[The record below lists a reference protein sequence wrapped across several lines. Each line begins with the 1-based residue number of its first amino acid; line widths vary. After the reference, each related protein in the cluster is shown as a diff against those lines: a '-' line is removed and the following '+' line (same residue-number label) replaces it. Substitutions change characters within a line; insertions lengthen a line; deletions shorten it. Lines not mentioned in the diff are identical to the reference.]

1 MAAGLQGQTMRAS
14 DCPTV
19 DTPEVLLAA
28 LEQANEAV
36 VIIDSDLHVSHFNAA
51 AESIWG
57 VARGDVLG
65 LDAACLGLIDF
76 RPNSEI
82 TIPHTD
88 GSRLRAAVSTSRVE
102 IGGRSNYMVFVRDI
116 TTEVERRERI
126 ALLNLVAD
134 KTTRAVVVT
143 DRNLRVVYTNAA
155 FSGMF
160 GYSAEE
166 AQGQPTN
173 ELVAGRLTDRRTLL
187 PLRRRVCDGRGDGA
201 EVLAY
206 DKNGDEIWISATV
219 KAFRN
224 DRGRIK
230 YIFALLSDI
239 SENKQLRSLQQLI
252 MGALADELPLTEIA
266 DQLCRRV
273 EAIAPD
279 VVASV
284 LHVDS
289 DGLVHPL
296 GGPSLPD
303 DYSRALEGI
312 AIGPDVGSCGSAA
325 YYGKPVLAEDLDTD
339 PRWQPYKTRP
349 LEVGL
354 KACWSTPI
362 KATDGRVIGTFA
374 FYFREPRA
382 PSRWHQRIVEACVHL
397 GALAIERKEA
407 RAQIARLAY
416 HDMLTGLPNRAQ
428 LRELINQAIADC
440 PAEKQLALIF
450 LDLDHFKDVNDT
462 LGHSAG
468 DALLIEFTKR
478 LRGRIQPSDLL
489 GRLSGDEFVIALPNC
504 DPARASLV
512 ASNITEAL
520 TSPLWIDNRQ
530 VPISASMGISI
541 YPDNATD
548 IDTLMQQADAAMY
561 KAKQAGRSTHRFFSA
576 DMNRLAEQRL
586 VFSAALRQAI
596 ASDRLKL
603 VYQPQTRTVD
613 GALYGVEA
621 LARWNDPDLGNVP
634 PSKFIPLAE
643 EVGLIEQIGLWSIR
657 EACRQMA
664 AWRHAGLDIPCVAVN
679 LSPLNFQNA
688 KLAAVVAETIAA
700 NGLPPQTLMLEITEG
715 VLVNERSAAIE
726 TMNAI
731 RKLGVGLSLDDF
743 GTGYSSLSRLAHL
756 PIRELKIDR
765 SFMRDIERDASA
777 LAIATAVVRVGQ
789 SLKMAVVA
797 EGVETEGQRQLLA
810 GLGCD
815 VMQGFLC
822 APAMVPETF
831 ERWLLDYVAGQARV
845 MRQAVEDARSQPTP
859 SLLIASTGVRR
870 AVSGFRRVGKGAL
883 AP

>member
-1 MAAGLQGQTMRAS
+1 MDSGY
-14 DCPTV
+14 PTI
-19 DTPEVLLAA
+19 DTSEFLLAA
-28 LEQANEAV
+28 LEQASEAV
-36 VIIDSDLHVSHFNAA
+36 VIVDAGRQIGHFNAA

-57 VARGDVLG
+57 VSRHDVLG
-65 LDAACLGLIDF
+65 LDASCLGLADL
-76 RPNSEI
+76 RPSSEI
-82 TIPHTD
+82 TIRRAD
-88 GSRLRAAVSTSRVE
+88 GSRLRASVSASRVE
-102 IGGRSNYMVFVRDI
+102 IGGRSSYMVFVRDI
-116 TTEVERRERI
+116 TAEVERRERI

-160 GYSAEE
+160 GYSAAE
-166 AQGQPTN
+166 AQGRPANQ
-173 ELVAGRLTDRRTLL
+173 LLAGRLTDRATLAR
-187 PLRRRVCDGRGDGA
+187 LRRRICNGGGDED

-206 DKNGDEIWISATV
+206 DKAGDEIWVSATV

-230 YIFALLSDI
+230 YVFALLTDI

-252 MGALADELPLTEIA
+252 MSALADELPITEIA

-289 DGLVHPL
+289 DGGLHPL

-303 DYSRALEGI
+303 DYSRALDGV

-325 YYGKPVLAEDLDTD
+325 YYGKPALAEDLDTD

-362 KATDGRVIGTFA
+362 KAKDGRVIGTFA
-374 FYFREPRA
+374 FYFRECRA

-407 RAQIARLAY
+407 RTQIARLAY
-416 HDMLTGLPNRAQ
+416 NDMLTGLPNRAQ
-428 LRELINQAIADC
+428 LRQLVNRAFDDG
-440 PAEKQLALIF
+440 KGRQLALIF

-468 DALLIEFTKR
+468 DALLVEFANR
-478 LRGRIQPSDLL
+478 LRARIQPTDLL
-489 GRLSGDEFVIALPNC
+489 GRLSGDEFVIVLPNC

-512 ASNITEAL
+512 ASQITEAL
-520 TSPLWIDNRQ
+520 GSPLWIDNRQ

-586 VFSAALRQAI
+586 IFSAALRQAI
-596 ASDRLKL
+596 ANDRLKL
-603 VYQPQTRTVD
+603 VYQPQTRTID
-613 GALYGVEA
+613 GTLYGVEA
-621 LARWNDPDLGNVP
+621 LARWHDPELGEVP

-643 EVGLIEQIGLWSIR
+643 EVGLIEQIGLWSVR

-664 AWRHAGLDIPCVAVN
+664 AWRRAGLDVPCVAVN

-688 KLAAVVAETIAA
+688 KLAAVVAETIKA
-700 NGLPPQTLMLEITEG
+700 NGLPPEALMLEITEG
-715 VLVNERSAAIE
+715 VLANERSAAIE

-765 SFMRDIERDASA
+765 SFMRNIERNASA

-797 EGVETEGQRQLLA
+797 EGVETEGQRRLLA

-815 VMQGFLC
+815 VVQGYLC
-822 APAMVPETF
+822 APAMSPEKF
-831 ERWLLDYVAGQARV
+831 ERWLIDHVAEQARMMLRTIEV
-845 MRQAVEDARSQPTP
+845 ARAQPTP
-859 SLLIASTGVRR
+859 ALLIASTG
-870 AVSGFRRVGKGAL
+870 G
-883 AP
+883 

>member
-1 MAAGLQGQTMRAS
+1 MMAAGSQGQTMRAS
-14 DCPTV
+14 DRPTV
-19 DTPEVLLAA
+19 DTTEFLLAA
-28 LEQANEAV
+28 LEQASEAV
-36 VIIDSDLHVSHFNAA
+36 VIIDGDMRVSHFNAA

-57 VARGDVLG
+57 VPRMEILGCDARGLG
-65 LDAACLGLIDF
+65 FNDLQNGADY
-76 RPNSEI
+76 EI
-82 TIPHTD
+82 TIRRND
-88 GSRLRAAVSTSRVE
+88 GSRIRAQLSVSRVE
-102 IGGRSNYMVFVRDI
+102 IGGRANYMVFARD
-116 TTEVERRERI
+116 TTAEVERRERI

-134 KTTRAVVVT
+134 KTNRAVVVT
-143 DRNLRVVYTNAA
+143 DRKLQVIYTNAA

-160 GYSAEE
+160 GYSPEE
-166 AQGQPTN
+166 AQGRQAGQ
-173 ELVAGRLTDRRTLL
+173 LLAGRFTDRKTL
-187 PLRRRVCDGRGDGA
+187 PKLRRRIYDDTGA
-201 EVLAY
+201 EEEILVY
-206 DKNGDEIWISATV
+206 DKNGDEIWVSAMV
-219 KAFRN
+219 KPFRN
-224 DRGRIK
+224 ARGRVK
-230 YIFALLSDI
+230 YIFALLTDI
-239 SENKQLRSLQQLI
+239 TETKQLRSLQQLI
-252 MGALADELPLTEIA
+252 MGALADELPITEIA

-273 EAIAPD
+273 EIIAPD

-325 YYGKPVLAEDLDTD
+325 YFGKPVLAEDIDTD

-362 KATDGRVIGTFA
+362 KAKDGRVIGTFA
-374 FYFREPRA
+374 FYFRERRA
-382 PSRWHQRIVEACVHL
+382 PSRWHQRIVDACVHL

-428 LRELINQAIADC
+428 LRELINQAIDDC
-440 PAEKQLALIF
+440 APGKQLALVF

-478 LRGRIQPSDLL
+478 LRARIQTSDLL

-520 TSPLWIDNRQ
+520 ASPLWIDNRQ

-548 IDTLMQQADAAMY
+548 IDTLIQQADAAMY

-596 ASDRLKL
+596 ANDRLRL

-621 LARWNDPDLGNVP
+621 LSRWHDPDLGEVP

-664 AWRHAGLDIPCVAVN
+664 GWRQAGLDVPCVAVN

-688 KLAAVVAETIAA
+688 KLAAVVAETIAV
-700 NGLPPQTLMLEITEG
+700 NGLPPEALMLEITEG

-765 SFMRDIERDASA
+765 SFMRNIERDANA

-797 EGVETEGQRQLLA
+797 EGVETEGQRKLLA
-810 GLGCD
+810 DLGCD
-815 VMQGFLC
+815 VVQGYLC
-822 APAMVPETF
+822 APAMSPEAF
-831 ERWLLDYVAGQARV
+831 ERWLLDHVADQARM
-845 MRQAVEDARSQPTP
+845 MRRSVEEARSQPTP
-859 SLLIASTGVRR
+859 SLLIASTG
-870 AVSGFRRVGKGAL
+870 G
-883 AP
+883 

>member
-1 MAAGLQGQTMRAS
+1 MRAS
-14 DCPTV
+14 DCPDVET
-19 DTPEVLLAA
+19 TEFLLAA
-28 LEQANEAV
+28 LEQASEAV
-36 VIIDSDLHVSHFNAA
+36 VIVDSDLRISHFNTA

-57 VARGDVLG
+57 VRRAEVLG
-65 LDAACLGLIDF
+65 CDARCLGFNDL
-76 RPNSEI
+76 RNSTSAEF
-82 TIPHTD
+82 TIRRSD
-88 GSRLRAAVSTSRVE
+88 GSRIRAQLSVSRVE
-102 IGGRSNYMVFVRDI
+102 MDGGSNYMVFVRDI
-116 TTEVERRERI
+116 TAEVERRERI

-155 FSGMF
+155 FSGML
-160 GYSAEE
+160 GYTAAQAEGRQ
-166 AQGQPTN
+166 ANQ
-173 ELVAGRLTDRRTLL
+173 LLAGRFTDRRTLL
-187 PLRRRVCDGRGDGA
+187 RLRRRICDGCGDEE

-206 DKNGDEIWISATV
+206 DKNGNEIWVSAMV

-230 YIFALLSDI
+230 YVFALLSDI
-239 SENKQLRSLQQLI
+239 SESKQLRSLQQLI

-303 DYSRALEGI
+303 DYSRALEGV
-312 AIGPDVGSCGSAA
+312 AVGPDIGSCGSAA
-325 YYGKPVLAEDLDTD
+325 YYGKPVLASDIDND
-339 PRWQPYKTRP
+339 PRWQPFKAMP
-349 LEVGL
+349 LAAGL

-362 KATDGRVIGTFA
+362 KAKDGRVIGTFA
-374 FYFREPRA
+374 FYFRERRA
-382 PSRWHQRIVEACVHL
+382 PSRWHQRIVDACVHL

-428 LRELINQAIADC
+428 LRELINQAIDDC
-440 PAEKQLALIF
+440 APGKQLALVF

-468 DALLIEFTKR
+468 DALLIEFAKR
-478 LRGRIQPSDLL
+478 LRTRIQPSDLL
-489 GRLSGDEFVIALPNC
+489 GRLSGDEFVIVLPNC

-512 ASNITEAL
+512 ASHITETL

-548 IDTLMQQADAAMY
+548 IDTLIQQADAAMY

-576 DMNRLAEQRL
+576 DMNRLAEKRL
-586 VFSAALRQAI
+586 VLSAALRQAI
-596 ASDRLKL
+596 ANDKLRL

-621 LARWNDPDLGNVP
+621 LSRWHDPDLGEVP

-664 AWRHAGLDIPCVAVN
+664 AWRHAGLDVPCVAVN

-700 NGLPPQTLMLEITEG
+700 NGLPPETLMLEITEG

-765 SFMRDIERDASA
+765 SFMYNIERDASA
-777 LAIATAVVRVGQ
+777 LAIATAVVRIGQ

-797 EGVETEGQRQLLA
+797 EGVETEGQRRLLA
-810 GLGCD
+810 DLGCD
-815 VMQGFLC
+815 VMQGYLC
-822 APAMVPETF
+822 APAMSPEAF
-831 ERWLLDYVAGQARV
+831 ERWLLDHVAEQARV
-845 MRQAVEDARSQPTP
+845 MRRSVEEARSQPTP
-859 SLLIASTGVRR
+859 SLLIASTG
-870 AVSGFRRVGKGAL
+870 G
-883 AP
+883 

>member
-1 MAAGLQGQTMRAS
+1 MHAS
-14 DCPTV
+14 DYPTV
-19 DTPEVLLAA
+19 DTTEFLLAA
-28 LEQANEAV
+28 LEQASEAV
-36 VIIDSDLHVSHFNAA
+36 VIIDGDLHISHFNAA

-57 VARGDVLG
+57 VRRAEVLGCDARGLG
-65 LDAACLGLIDF
+65 FNDLQNGTD
-76 RPNSEI
+76 SEI
-82 TIPHTD
+82 TIRRND
-88 GSRLRAAVSTSRVE
+88 GSRIRAELSVSRVE
-102 IGGRSNYMVFVRDI
+102 TGGRANYMVFVRD
-116 TTEVERRERI
+116 TTAEVERRERI

-134 KTTRAVVVT
+134 KTNRAVVVT
-143 DRNLRVVYTNAA
+143 DRKLQVVYTNAA

-160 GYSAEE
+160 GYSPEE
-166 AQGQPTN
+166 AQGRQAN
-173 ELVAGRLTDRRTLL
+173 HLLAGRFTDRKTLAK
-187 PLRRRVCDGRGDGA
+187 LRRRIWDDSGA
-201 EVLAY
+201 EEEILAY
-206 DKNGDEIWISATV
+206 DKNGDEIWVSAMV
-219 KAFRN
+219 KPFHSA
-224 DRGRIK
+224 RGRVK
-230 YIFALLSDI
+230 YIFALLTDI

-325 YYGKPVLAEDLDTD
+325 YFGKPVLAEYLDTD

-362 KATDGRVIGTFA
+362 KAKDGRVIGTFA
-374 FYFREPRA
+374 FYFRECRA

-428 LRELINQAIADC
+428 LRELINQAIEDC
-440 PAEKQLALIF
+440 PAEKQLALVF

-468 DALLIEFTKR
+468 DALLVEFTKR
-478 LRGRIQPSDLL
+478 LRARIQPSDLL

-512 ASNITEAL
+512 ASHITEAL

-548 IDTLMQQADAAMY
+548 IDTLIRQADAAMY

-596 ASDRLKL
+596 ANDGLKL

-613 GALYGVEA
+613 GTLYGVEA
-621 LARWNDPDLGNVP
+621 LARWHDPELGDVP

-664 AWRHAGLDIPCVAVN
+664 AWRHAGLDVPCVAVN
-679 LSPLNFQNA
+679 LSPLNFQNT

-715 VLVNERSAAIE
+715 VLANERSAAIE

-765 SFMRDIERDASA
+765 SFMRNIERDASA

-797 EGVETEGQRQLLA
+797 EGVETEGQRKLLA

-815 VMQGFLC
+815 VVQGYLC
-822 APAMVPETF
+822 ASAMSPEAF
-831 ERWLLDYVAGQARV
+831 ERWLLDHVAEQARM
-845 MRQAVEDARSQPTP
+845 MRRSVEQARSQPTP
-859 SLLIASTGVRR
+859 SLLIASTG
-870 AVSGFRRVGKGAL
+870 G
-883 AP
+883 

>member
-1 MAAGLQGQTMRAS
+1 
-14 DCPTV
+14 
-19 DTPEVLLAA
+19 
-28 LEQANEAV
+28 
-36 VIIDSDLHVSHFNAA
+36 
-51 AESIWG
+51 
-57 VARGDVLG
+57 
-65 LDAACLGLIDF
+65 
-76 RPNSEI
+76 
-82 TIPHTD
+82 
-88 GSRLRAAVSTSRVE
+88 
-102 IGGRSNYMVFVRDI
+102 
-116 TTEVERRERI
+116 
-126 ALLNLVAD
+126 
-134 KTTRAVVVT
+134 
-143 DRNLRVVYTNAA
+143 
-155 FSGMF
+155 
-160 GYSAEE
+160 
-166 AQGQPTN
+166 
-173 ELVAGRLTDRRTLL
+173 
-187 PLRRRVCDGRGDGA
+187 
-201 EVLAY
+201 
-206 DKNGDEIWISATV
+206 
-219 KAFRN
+219 
-224 DRGRIK
+224 
-230 YIFALLSDI
+230 I

-296 GGPSLPD
+296 GGSSLPD
-303 DYSRALEGI
+303 DDSRALEGV
-312 AIGPDVGSCGSAA
+312 AIGPAVGSCGSAA
-325 YYGKPVLAEDLDTD
+325 YHGKPVLAEEIDTD

-362 KATDGRVIGTFA
+362 KAKDGRVIGTFA
-374 FYFREPRA
+374 FYFRESRS
-382 PSRWHQRIVEACVHL
+382 PSRWHQRIVDACVHL

-407 RAQIARLAY
+407 RTQIARLAY

-428 LRELINQAIADC
+428 LLELINQAIADC

-478 LRGRIQPSDLL
+478 LRARIQPSDLL
-489 GRLSGDEFVIALPNC
+489 GRLSGDEFVIVLPNC

-520 TSPLWIDNRQ
+520 ASPLWIDNRQ

-541 YPDNATD
+541 YPDNAAD
-548 IDTLMQQADAAMY
+548 NDTLMQQADAAMY
-561 KAKQAGRSTHRFFSA
+561 KAKQAGRATHRFFSA

-596 ASDRLKL
+596 ADDRLKL

-621 LARWNDPDLGNVP
+621 LARWHDPQLGEVP

-664 AWRHAGLDIPCVAVN
+664 AWRHAGLDVPCVAVN

-700 NGLPPQTLMLEITEG
+700 NGLPPETLMIEITEG

-765 SFMRDIERDASA
+765 SFMQDVESD
-777 LAIATAVVRVGQ
+777 ATARAIVTTVVRVGQ
-789 SLKMAVVA
+789 SLQLTVVA
-797 EGVETEGQRQLLA
+797 EGVETDGQLNLLTE
-810 GLGCD
+810 LGCD
-815 VMQGFLC
+815 VVQGYLYARALSPSAFG
-822 APAMVPETF
+822 
-831 ERWLLDYVAGQARV
+831 RWLLDHSAERASAMLRRIGHS
-845 MRQAVEDARSQPTP
+845 RSLPADET
-859 SLLIASTGVRR
+859 SRR
-870 AVSGFRRVGKGAL
+870 A
-883 AP
+883 

>member
-1 MAAGLQGQTMRAS
+1 MRAS
-14 DCPTV
+14 DCLTV
-19 DTPEVLLAA
+19 DTSEFLLAA
-28 LEQANEAV
+28 LEQASEAV
-36 VIIDSDLHVSHFNAA
+36 VIIGSDLHISHFNAA
-51 AESIWG
+51 AEAIWG
-57 VARGDVLG
+57 VAREDILG
-65 LDAACLGLIDF
+65 LEASCLGLTDL

-82 TIPHTD
+82 TIRRAD
-88 GSRLRAAVSTSRVE
+88 GSRLRASVSASRVE
-102 IGGRSNYMVFVRDI
+102 IGGRSSYMVFVRDI
-116 TTEVERRERI
+116 TAEVERRERI

-143 DRNLRVVYTNAA
+143 DRNLRVIYTNAA

-160 GYSAEE
+160 GYKAAET
-166 AQGQPTN
+166 QGRQADQ
-173 ELVAGRLTDRRTLL
+173 LLAGRLTDRKTLL
-187 PLRRRVCDGRGDGA
+187 RLRRRICAGCGDEE

-206 DKNGDEIWISATV
+206 DRNGDEIWVSATV

-224 DRGRIK
+224 GRGRIK
-230 YIFALLSDI
+230 YVFALLSDI

-252 MGALADELPLTEIA
+252 MGALADELPITEIA

-273 EAIAPD
+273 EVIAPD

-325 YYGKPVLAEDLDTD
+325 YYGRPVLAEDLDTD

-362 KATDGRVIGTFA
+362 KAKDSRVIGTFA

-382 PSRWHQRIVEACVHL
+382 PSRWHQRIVDACVHL

-428 LRELINQAIADC
+428 LRQLVNQAIDDC
-440 PAEKQLALIF
+440 RGKQLALLF

-468 DALLIEFTKR
+468 DALLVEFAKR
-478 LRGRIQPSDLL
+478 LRARIQPSDLL
-489 GRLSGDEFVIALPNC
+489 GRLSGDEFVIVLPNC

-520 TSPLWIDNRQ
+520 ASPLWIDNRQ

-596 ASDRLKL
+596 ANDRLKL

-621 LARWNDPDLGNVP
+621 LARWTDPELGEVP

-664 AWRHAGLDIPCVAVN
+664 AWRHAGLDVPCVAVN
-679 LSPLNFQNA
+679 LSPLNFQNV

-715 VLVNERSAAIE
+715 VLANERSAAIE

-765 SFMRDIERDASA
+765 SFMRNIERDASA

-797 EGVETEGQRQLLA
+797 EGVETEGQRKLLA

-815 VMQGFLC
+815 VVQGYLC
-822 APAMVPETF
+822 APAMSPEAF
-831 ERWLLDYVAGQARV
+831 ERWLLDHVAEQAQMMLRSV
-845 MRQAVEDARSQPTP
+845 DAARSQPTP
-859 SLLIASTGVRR
+859 SLLIASTG
-870 AVSGFRRVGKGAL
+870 G
-883 AP
+883 

>member
-1 MAAGLQGQTMRAS
+1 M
-14 DCPTV
+14 
-19 DTPEVLLAA
+19 
-28 LEQANEAV
+28 
-36 VIIDSDLHVSHFNAA
+36 
-51 AESIWG
+51 
-57 VARGDVLG
+57 
-65 LDAACLGLIDF
+65 
-76 RPNSEI
+76 
-82 TIPHTD
+82 
-88 GSRLRAAVSTSRVE
+88 
-102 IGGRSNYMVFVRDI
+102 
-116 TTEVERRERI
+116 
-126 ALLNLVAD
+126 
-134 KTTRAVVVT
+134 
-143 DRNLRVVYTNAA
+143 
-155 FSGMF
+155 
-160 GYSAEE
+160 
-166 AQGQPTN
+166 
-173 ELVAGRLTDRRTLL
+173 
-187 PLRRRVCDGRGDGA
+187 
-201 EVLAY
+201 
-206 DKNGDEIWISATV
+206 
-219 KAFRN
+219 
-224 DRGRIK
+224 
-230 YIFALLSDI
+230 
-239 SENKQLRSLQQLI
+239 
-252 MGALADELPLTEIA
+252 
-266 DQLCRRV
+266 
-273 EAIAPD
+273 
-279 VVASV
+279 

-362 KATDGRVIGTFA
+362 KAKDGRVIGTFA

-428 LRELINQAIADC
+428 LRQLVNQAIDDC
-440 PAEKQLALIF
+440 QGKQLALLF

-468 DALLIEFTKR
+468 DALLVEFAKR
-478 LRGRIQPSDLL
+478 LRARIQPSDLL
-489 GRLSGDEFVIALPNC
+489 GRLSGDEFVIVLPNC

-520 TSPLWIDNRQ
+520 ASPLWIDNRQ

-596 ASDRLKL
+596 ANDRLKL

-621 LARWNDPDLGNVP
+621 LARWNDPELGEVP

-664 AWRHAGLDIPCVAVN
+664 AWRHAGLDVPCVAVN

-715 VLVNERSAAIE
+715 VLANERSAAIE

-765 SFMRDIERDASA
+765 SFMRNIERDASA

-797 EGVETEGQRQLLA
+797 EGVETEGQRKLLA

-815 VMQGFLC
+815 VVQGYLC
-822 APAMVPETF
+822 APAMSPEAF
-831 ERWLLDYVAGQARV
+831 ERWLLDHVAEQAQMMLRSV
-845 MRQAVEDARSQPTP
+845 DAARSQPTP
-859 SLLIASTGVRR
+859 PLLIASTG
-870 AVSGFRRVGKGAL
+870 G
-883 AP
+883 

>member
-1 MAAGLQGQTMRAS
+1 MHAS

-19 DTPEVLLAA
+19 DTTEFLLAA
-28 LEQANEAV
+28 LEQASEAV
-36 VIIDSDLHVSHFNAA
+36 VIIDGDLHVSHFNAA
-51 AESIWG
+51 AESVWG
-57 VARGDVLG
+57 VAREDIHG
-65 LDAACLGLIDF
+65 LDASCLGLTDLA
-76 RPNSEI
+76 PHSEN
-82 TIPHTD
+82 TIRRAD
-88 GSRLRAAVSTSRVE
+88 GSRLRASVSASRVE
-102 IGGRSNYMVFVRDI
+102 IGGRSGYMVFVRDI
-116 TTEVERRERI
+116 TAEVERRERI

-155 FSGMF
+155 FSGML
-160 GYSAEE
+160 GYSATEV
-166 AQGQPTN
+166 QGRHANQL
-173 ELVAGRLTDRRTLL
+173 LVGPLTDRKTLL
-187 PLRRRVCDGRGDGA
+187 RLRRRICDGCGD
-201 EVLAY
+201 EEEILAY
-206 DKNGDEIWISATV
+206 DRNGDEIWVSATV

-230 YIFALLSDI
+230 YVFALLSDI

-252 MGALADELPLTEIA
+252 MGALADELPITEIA

-273 EAIAPD
+273 ETIAPD

-289 DGLVHPL
+289 DGLLHPL

-303 DYSRALEGI
+303 DYSRALDGV
-312 AIGPDVGSCGSAA
+312 AIGPGVGSCGSAA
-325 YYGKPVLAEDLDTD
+325 YYGTPALAEDLDTD
-339 PRWQPYKTRP
+339 PRWQPCKTRP

-362 KATDGRVIGTFA
+362 KAKDGRVIGTFA

-382 PSRWHQRIVEACVHL
+382 PSRWHQRIVDACVHL

-428 LRELINQAIADC
+428 LRQLVDQAIDDC
-440 PAEKQLALIF
+440 RGKQLALLF

-468 DALLIEFTKR
+468 DALLVEFAKR
-478 LRGRIQPSDLL
+478 LRARIQPSDLL
-489 GRLSGDEFVIALPNC
+489 GRLSGDEFVIVLPNC

-520 TSPLWIDNRQ
+520 ASPLWIDNRQ

-596 ASDRLKL
+596 ANDRLKL

-621 LARWNDPDLGNVP
+621 LARWNDPELGEVP

-700 NGLPPQTLMLEITEG
+700 NGLPPEALMLEITEN

-765 SFMRDIERDASA
+765 SFMRNIERDASA

-815 VMQGFLC
+815 VVQGYLC
-822 APAMVPETF
+822 APAMSPEAF
-831 ERWLLDYVAGQARV
+831 ERWLVDHVAEQARMMLRSV
-845 MRQAVEDARSQPTP
+845 DEARSQPTP
-859 SLLIASTGVRR
+859 SLLIASTG
-870 AVSGFRRVGKGAL
+870 G
-883 AP
+883 

>member
-1 MAAGLQGQTMRAS
+1 MRAS

-19 DTPEVLLAA
+19 DTSEFLLAA
-28 LEQANEAV
+28 LEQASEAV
-36 VIIDSDLHVSHFNAA
+36 VIIDSDLHVSHFNVA

-57 VARGDVLG
+57 VTREDILG
-65 LDAACLGLIDF
+65 LEASCLGLTDL

-82 TIPHTD
+82 TIRRAD
-88 GSRLRAAVSTSRVE
+88 GSRLRASVSASRVE
-102 IGGRSNYMVFVRDI
+102 IGGRSSYMVFVRDI
-116 TTEVERRERI
+116 TAEVERRERI

-143 DRNLRVVYTNAA
+143 DRSLRVVYTNAA
-155 FSGMF
+155 FSSMF
-160 GYSAEE
+160 GHSAEE
-166 AQGQPTN
+166 AQGRQADQ
-173 ELVAGRLTDRRTLL
+173 LLAGPLTDRNTLL
-187 PLRRRVCDGRGDGA
+187 RLRRRICDGRGDGE
-201 EVLAY
+201 EVLVH
-206 DKNGDEIWISATV
+206 DKNGDEIWVSATV

-224 DRGRIK
+224 NRGRIK
-230 YIFALLSDI
+230 YVFALLSDI

-252 MGALADELPLTEIA
+252 MGALADELPLPEIA

-325 YYGKPVLAEDLDTD
+325 YYGTPALAEDLDTD

-362 KATDGRVIGTFA
+362 KAKDGRVIGTFA

-382 PSRWHQRIVEACVHL
+382 PSRWHQRIVDACVHL

-428 LRELINQAIADC
+428 LRQLVNQAIDDC
-440 PAEKQLALIF
+440 QGKQLALLF

-468 DALLIEFTKR
+468 DALLVEFAKR
-478 LRGRIQPSDLL
+478 LRARIQPSDLL
-489 GRLSGDEFVIALPNC
+489 GRLSGDEFVIVLPNC
-504 DPARASLV
+504 DPARASRV

-561 KAKQAGRSTHRFFSA
+561 KAKQAGRATHRFFSA

-596 ASDRLKL
+596 ANDRLKL

-621 LARWNDPDLGNVP
+621 LARWNDPELGEVP

-664 AWRHAGLDIPCVAVN
+664 AWRHAGLDVPCVAVN

-688 KLAAVVAETIAA
+688 KLALMVAETIAA

-715 VLVNERSAAIE
+715 VLANERSAAIE

-765 SFMRDIERDASA
+765 SFMRNIECDASA
-777 LAIATAVVRVGQ
+777 LAVATAVVRVGQ

-797 EGVETEGQRQLLA
+797 EGVETEGQRKLLA

-815 VMQGFLC
+815 VVQGYLC
-822 APAMVPETF
+822 APAMSPEAF
-831 ERWLLDYVAGQARV
+831 ERWLLDHIAEQARMMLRSV
-845 MRQAVEDARSQPTP
+845 DAARSQPTP
-859 SLLIASTGVRR
+859 SLLIASTG
-870 AVSGFRRVGKGAL
+870 G
-883 AP
+883 

>member
-1 MAAGLQGQTMRAS
+1 MHAS
-14 DCPTV
+14 GRPTV
-19 DTPEVLLAA
+19 ETTAFLLAA
-28 LEQANEAV
+28 LEQASDAV
-36 VIIDSDLHVSHFNAA
+36 VIVNSDLRISHFNAA
-51 AESIWG
+51 AEVIWG
-57 VARGDVLG
+57 VARDDVLG
-65 LDAACLGLIDF
+65 LDASCLGLTDLGQ
-76 RPNSEI
+76 NSEI
-82 TIPHTD
+82 TIRRSN
-88 GSRLRAAVSTSRVE
+88 GSRLRAAVSISRVE
-102 IGGRSNYMVFVRDI
+102 IGGRSHYMAFVRDI
-116 TTEVERRERI
+116 TAEVERRERI
-126 ALLNLVAD
+126 ALLTLVAD
-134 KTTRAVVVT
+134 KTNRAVVLT
-143 DRNLRVVYTNAA
+143 DRKLKVVYTNAA
-155 FSGMF
+155 FSRMF
-160 GYSAEE
+160 GYSPEE
-166 AQGQPTN
+166 AQGRQAN
-173 ELVAGRLTDRRTLL
+173 QLLAGPFTDRKTLAR
-187 PLRRRVCDGRGDGA
+187 LRRRICDGSSDEE

-206 DKNGDEIWISATV
+206 DKIGDEIWVSATV
-219 KAFRN
+219 KPFRN
-224 DRGRIK
+224 ERGRIK
-230 YIFALLSDI
+230 YLFALLTDI
-239 SENKQLRSLQQLI
+239 TESKQLRSLQQLI
-252 MGALADELPLTEIA
+252 MGALADELPLTDIA

-273 EAIAPD
+273 EVLAPD
-279 VVASV
+279 VVSSV
-284 LHVDS
+284 LHIDS

-303 DYSRALEGI
+303 AYSRALDGV
-312 AIGPDVGSCGSAA
+312 AIGPDIGSCGSAA
-325 YYGKPVLAEDLDTD
+325 YYGKPVLASDIDND
-339 PRWQPYKTRP
+339 PRWQPFKAMP
-349 LEVGL
+349 LAAGL

-362 KATDGRVIGTFA
+362 KAKDGRVIGTFA
-374 FYFREPRA
+374 FYFRECRA
-382 PSRWHQRIVEACVHL
+382 PSRWHQRIVDACVHL

-428 LRELINQAIADC
+428 LRQLVNQAIDDC
-440 PAEKQLALIF
+440 RGKQLALIF

-468 DALLIEFTKR
+468 DALLVEFAKR
-478 LRGRIQPSDLL
+478 LRARIQPSDLL
-489 GRLSGDEFVIALPNC
+489 GRLSGDEFVIVLPNC

-512 ASNITEAL
+512 ASNITDAL
-520 TSPLWIDNRQ
+520 TSPLLLDNRQ
-530 VPISASMGISI
+530 IPISVSMGISI

-548 IDTLMQQADAAMY
+548 IDTLMQQADAAMSE
-561 KAKQAGRSTHRFFSA
+561 AKQAGRSTHRFFSA

-596 ASDRLKL
+596 ANDRLKL

-621 LARWNDPDLGNVP
+621 LARWNDPELGEVP

-664 AWRHAGLDIPCVAVN
+664 AWRRAGLDVPCVAVN

-700 NGLPPQTLMLEITEG
+700 NDLPPETLMLEITEG

-765 SFMRDIERDASA
+765 SFMRNIEHDTSA

-797 EGVETEGQRQLLA
+797 EGVETEGQRKLLA
-810 GLGCD
+810 ELGCD
-815 VMQGFLC
+815 VVQGHLF
-822 APAMVPETF
+822 ARAMSPEAF
-831 ERWLLDYVAGQARV
+831 ERWLVAHAAEQARV
-845 MRQAVEDARSQPTP
+845 MRRSVDEVRSQPAP
-859 SLLIASTGVRR
+859 SLLIASTG
-870 AVSGFRRVGKGAL
+870 G
-883 AP
+883 

>member
-1 MAAGLQGQTMRAS
+1 MRTS
-14 DCPTV
+14 DYPTV
-19 DTPEVLLAA
+19 DTSEFLLAA
-28 LEQANEAV
+28 LEQASEAV
-36 VIIDSDLHVSHFNAA
+36 VIVNADRQISHFNAA
-51 AESIWG
+51 AEAIWG
-57 VARGDVLG
+57 LSRKDILG
-65 LDAACLGLIDF
+65 LDTGCLGLTDL
-76 RPNSEI
+76 RPRSEI
-82 TIPHTD
+82 TIRRAD
-88 GSRLRAAVSTSRVE
+88 GTRLRAAVSASRVE
-102 IGGRSNYMVFVRDI
+102 IGGRSSYMIFVRDV
-116 TTEVERRERI
+116 TAEVERRERI

-134 KTTRAVVVT
+134 KTNRAVVVT
-143 DRNLRVVYTNAA
+143 DRKLRIVYTNAA
-155 FSGMF
+155 FSGVF
-160 GYSAEE
+160 GHSA
-166 AQGQPTN
+166 AQVEGRQVDR
-173 ELVAGRLTDRRTLL
+173 LLAGPMTDRKTMAR
-187 PLRRRVCDGRGDGA
+187 LRRRICDGRGEEE

-206 DKNGDEIWISATV
+206 DANGDEIWVSAIV

-230 YIFALLSDI
+230 YVFALLSDI
-239 SENKQLRSLQQLI
+239 SESKQLRSLQQLI

-273 EAIAPD
+273 ETIAPD

-289 DGLVHPL
+289 EGLLHPL
-296 GGPSLPD
+296 GGPSLPE
-303 DYSRALEGI
+303 DYSRALDGI
-312 AIGPDVGSCGSAA
+312 PIGPDVGSCGSAA
-325 YYGKPVLAEDLDTD
+325 YFGEPVLAENLDID
-339 PRWQPYKTRP
+339 PRWQPFKTRP
-349 LEVGL
+349 LELGL

-362 KATDGRVIGTFA
+362 KAKDGRVIGTFA
-374 FYFREPRA
+374 FYFRECRA
-382 PSRWHQRIVEACVHL
+382 PSRWHQRIVDACVHL

-428 LRELINQAIADC
+428 LLELVNQAIDEC
-440 PAEKQLALIF
+440 KDRQIALLF

-468 DALLIEFTKR
+468 DALLVEFAKR
-478 LRGRIQPSDLL
+478 LRSRIQPSDLL
-489 GRLSGDEFVIALPNC
+489 GRLSGDEFVIVLPNC

-512 ASNITEAL
+512 ASHITEAL
-520 TSPLWIDNRQ
+520 ASPLWIDNRQ
-530 VPISASMGISI
+530 VPISVSMGISI

-586 VFSAALRQAI
+586 VFSTALRQAI
-596 ASDRLKL
+596 ANDRLKL

-613 GALYGVEA
+613 GTLYGVEA
-621 LARWNDPDLGNVP
+621 LARWHDPVLGEVP
-634 PSKFIPLAE
+634 PAKFIPLAE

-664 AWRHAGLDIPCVAVN
+664 AWRRAGLDVPCVAVN
-679 LSPLNFQNA
+679 LSPLNFQNS

-700 NGLPPQTLMLEITEG
+700 NGLPPEALMLEITEG

-789 SLKMAVVA
+789 SLNMAVVA
-797 EGVETEGQRQLLA
+797 EGVETEGQRKLLA

-815 VMQGFLC
+815 VVQGHLY
-822 APAMVPETF
+822 AAAMSPEAF
-831 ERWLLDYVAGQARV
+831 ERWLLDHVVAQARI
-845 MRQAVEDARSQPTP
+845 MRRSVDEARSQPTP
-859 SLLIASTGVRR
+859 SLLIASTG
-870 AVSGFRRVGKGAL
+870 G
-883 AP
+883 

>member
-1 MAAGLQGQTMRAS
+1 MRAS

-19 DTPEVLLAA
+19 DTTEFLLAA
-28 LEQANEAV
+28 LDQASEAV
-36 VIIDSDLHVSHFNAA
+36 VIIDADLCVRHFNAV

-57 VARGDVLG
+57 IAREDTLG
-65 LDAACLGLIDF
+65 LDASCLGLTDLP
-76 RPNSEI
+76 RNSEI
-82 TIPHTD
+82 TIRHAD
-88 GSRLRAAVSTSRVE
+88 GSRLRAAVSASRVE

-116 TTEVERRERI
+116 TVEVERRERI

-143 DRNLRVVYTNAA
+143 DRNLRVVYANAA

-160 GYSAEE
+160 RYSAEE
-166 AQGQPTN
+166 AQGRQAN
-173 ELVAGRLTDRRTLL
+173 QLLAGRSTDRKTLL
-187 PLRRRVCDGRGDGA
+187 RLRRRICDGGGDGE

-206 DKNGDEIWISATV
+206 DRNGDEIWVSATV

-230 YIFALLSDI
+230 YVFALLSDI

-303 DYSRALEGI
+303 DYSRALEGVT
-312 AIGPDVGSCGSAA
+312 IGPDVGSCGSAA
-325 YYGKPVLAEDLDTD
+325 YHGKPVLAEDIDTD

-362 KATDGRVIGTFA
+362 KAKDGRVIGTFA
-374 FYFREPRA
+374 FYFRESRS
-382 PSRWHQRIVEACVHL
+382 PSRWHQRIVDACVHL

-407 RAQIARLAY
+407 RTQIARLAY

-428 LRELINQAIADC
+428 LLELINQAIADC

-478 LRGRIQPSDLL
+478 LRARIQPSDLL
-489 GRLSGDEFVIALPNC
+489 GRLSGDEFVIVLPNC

-512 ASNITEAL
+512 ASNITDAL
-520 TSPLWIDNRQ
+520 ASPLWIDNRQ
-530 VPISASMGISI
+530 VPISVSMGISI

-548 IDTLMQQADAAMY
+548 NDTLIQQADAAMY
-561 KAKQAGRSTHRFFSA
+561 KAKQAGRATHRFFSA

-596 ASDRLKL
+596 ADDRLKL

-621 LARWNDPDLGNVP
+621 LSRWHDPELGEVP

-664 AWRHAGLDIPCVAVN
+664 AWRHAGLDVPCVAVN

-700 NGLPPQTLMLEITEG
+700 NGLPPETLMLEITEG

-810 GLGCD
+810 DLGCD
-815 VMQGFLC
+815 VVQGYLC
-822 APAMVPETF
+822 APAMSPEAF
-831 ERWLLDYVAGQARV
+831 ERWLPDHVAAQARM
-845 MRQAVEDARSQPTP
+845 MRERVEAARSQPTP
-859 SLLIASTGVRR
+859 SLLIASTG
-870 AVSGFRRVGKGAL
+870 G
-883 AP
+883 

>member
-1 MAAGLQGQTMRAS
+1 MRAS

-19 DTPEVLLAA
+19 DTTEFLLAA
-28 LEQANEAV
+28 LEQASEAV
-36 VIIDSDLHVSHFNAA
+36 VIIDGDLHVSHFNAA
-51 AESIWG
+51 AELIWG
-57 VARGDVLG
+57 VAREEILG
-65 LDAACLGLIDF
+65 LDASCLGLTDL
-76 RPNSEI
+76 RPSSEI
-82 TIPHTD
+82 TIRRAN
-88 GSRLRAAVSTSRVE
+88 GSRLRAAVSASRVE

-116 TTEVERRERI
+116 TAEVERRERI

-160 GYSAEE
+160 GYSAAE
-166 AQGQPTN
+166 AQGRQAN
-173 ELVAGRLTDRRTLL
+173 QLLAGPFTDRKTLRR
-187 PLRRRVCDGRGDGA
+187 LRRRICDGSGDEE

-206 DKNGDEIWISATV
+206 DKNGDEIWVSATV

-230 YIFALLSDI
+230 YVFALLSDI

-252 MGALADELPLTEIA
+252 MGALADELPITEIA

-273 EAIAPD
+273 EVIAPD
-279 VVASV
+279 VVCFGAARRLRWIDASV
-284 LHVDS
+284 GWTQPAR
-289 DGLVHPL
+289 GLLPRARRRRHRAGRRLVRI
-296 GGPSLPD
+296 GG
-303 DYSRALEGI
+303 
-312 AIGPDVGSCGSAA
+312 
-325 YYGKPVLAEDLDTD
+325 VLRQAGAGRRIIDND
-339 PRWQPYKTRP
+339 PRWQPYKAMP
-349 LEVGL
+349 LAVGL

-362 KATDGRVIGTFA
+362 KAKDGRVIGTFA
-374 FYFREPRA
+374 FYFRECRA
-382 PSRWHQRIVEACVHL
+382 PSRWHQRIVDACVHL

-428 LRELINQAIADC
+428 LRQLISQAIEDC
-440 PAEKQLALIF
+440 AAGKQLALIF

-468 DALLIEFTKR
+468 DALLVEFTKR

-489 GRLSGDEFVIALPNC
+489 GRLSGDEFVIVLPNC

-512 ASNITEAL
+512 ASSITEAL
-520 TSPLWIDNRQ
+520 GSPLWIDNRQ

-586 VFSAALRQAI
+586 VYSAALRQAI
-596 ASDRLKL
+596 ANDRLAL
-603 VYQPQTRTVD
+603 HYQPQTRTVD

-621 LARWNDPDLGNVP
+621 LARWHDPVLGEVSP
-634 PSKFIPLAE
+634 LKFIPLAE
-643 EVGLIEQIGLWSIR
+643 ECGLIEQIGLWAIR

-664 AWRHAGLDIPCVAVN
+664 AWRKAGLDVPCVAVN

-688 KLAAVVAETIAA
+688 RLAAVVAETIAA
-700 NGLPPQTLMLEITEG
+700 HGLPPEALMLEITEG
-715 VLVNERSAAIE
+715 VLMNERAAAIE

-743 GTGYSSLSRLAHL
+743 GTGFSSLSRLAHL

-765 SFMRDIERDASA
+765 SFMRNIERDPSA

-797 EGVETEGQRQLLA
+797 EGVETEGQRKLLA

-815 VMQGFLC
+815 VVQGYLC
-822 APAMVPETF
+822 APAMSPEAF
-831 ERWLLDYVAGQARV
+831 ERWLLDHVAEQARMMLRSV
-845 MRQAVEDARSQPTP
+845 DEARSQPTP
-859 SLLIASTGVRR
+859 SLLIASTG
-870 AVSGFRRVGKGAL
+870 G
-883 AP
+883 

>member
-1 MAAGLQGQTMRAS
+1 MHAS
-14 DCPTV
+14 DRPTV
-19 DTPEVLLAA
+19 DTSEFLLAA
-28 LEQANEAV
+28 LEQASDAV
-36 VIIDSDLHVSHFNAA
+36 VIIDSDLRVSHFNTA

-57 VARGDVLG
+57 VAREDILG
-65 LDAACLGLIDF
+65 LDAGCLGLIDLA
-76 RPNSEI
+76 PSSEI
-82 TIPHTD
+82 TIRRAD
-88 GSRLRAAVSTSRVE
+88 GSRLRASVSVSRVE
-102 IGGRSNYMVFVRDI
+102 IRGRSSYMVFVRDI

-134 KTTRAVVVT
+134 KTTRAVVLT
-143 DRNLRVVYTNAA
+143 DRSLRVVYTNAA
-155 FSGMF
+155 FSNMF
-160 GYSAEE
+160 GYSADE
-166 AQGQPTN
+166 AQGRQVN
-173 ELVAGRLTDRRTLL
+173 QLLAGRFTGRNTLL
-187 PLRRRVCDGRGDGA
+187 RLRRRISDASGDED

-206 DKNGDEIWISATV
+206 DKNGDEIWVSTTV
-219 KAFRN
+219 RAFHN
-224 DRGRIK
+224 SRGRVK
-230 YIFALLSDI
+230 YVFALLSDI
-239 SENKQLRSLQQLI
+239 SEKKQLRSLQQLI
-252 MGALADELPLTEIA
+252 LGALADELPLTEIA

-273 EAIAPD
+273 EVIAPD
-279 VVASV
+279 VVASL

-289 DGLVHPL
+289 EGLLHPL

-303 DYSRALEGI
+303 DYSRALEGV
-312 AIGPDVGSCGSAA
+312 AMGPDVGSCGSAA
-325 YYGKPVLAEDLDTD
+325 YFGKPALAEDLDTD

-362 KATDGRVIGTFA
+362 KAKDGRVIGTFA
-374 FYFREPRA
+374 FYFRESRA
-382 PSRWHQRIVEACVHL
+382 PSRWHQRIVDACVHL

-428 LRELINQAIADC
+428 LLELINGAIADC
-440 PAEKQLALIF
+440 PAEKQIALIF
-450 LDLDHFKDVNDT
+450 LDLDHFKDVNDS

-478 LRGRIQPSDLL
+478 LRARIQPADLL
-489 GRLSGDEFVIALPNC
+489 GRLSGDEFVIVLPNC
-504 DPARASLV
+504 NPARASLV
-512 ASNITEAL
+512 ASSITEAL
-520 TSPLWIDNRQ
+520 ASPLWLDNRQ

-548 IDTLMQQADAAMY
+548 VDTLMQQADAAMY
-561 KAKQAGRSTHRFFSA
+561 KAKQAGRCTHRFFSA

-586 VFSAALRQAI
+586 VFSAALRRAI
-596 ASDRLKL
+596 ADDRLKL

-621 LARWNDPDLGNVP
+621 LSRWHDPELGEVP

-664 AWRHAGLDIPCVAVN
+664 AWRHAGLDVPCVAVN

-700 NGLPPQTLMLEITEG
+700 NGLPPETLMLEITEG

-765 SFMRDIERDASA
+765 SFMRNIERDANA

-810 GLGCD
+810 DLGCD
-815 VMQGFLC
+815 VVQGYLC
-822 APAMVPETF
+822 APAMSPEAF
-831 ERWLLDYVAGQARV
+831 ERWLPDHVAAQARM
-845 MRQAVEDARSQPTP
+845 MRKSVEAARSQPTP
-859 SLLIASTGVRR
+859 SLLIAS
-870 AVSGFRRVGKGAL
+870 KGG
-883 AP
+883 

>member
-19 DTPEVLLAA
+19 DTPEFLLAA
-28 LEQANEAV
+28 LEQASEAV

-57 VARGDVLG
+57 VARGDILG
-65 LDAACLGLIDF
+65 LEASCLGLTDL
-76 RPNSEI
+76 RPSSEL
-82 TIPHTD
+82 TIRRAD
-88 GSRLRAAVSTSRVE
+88 GSRLRASVSASRVE

-116 TTEVERRERI
+116 TIEVERRERI

-134 KTTRAVVVT
+134 KTTRSVVVT
-143 DRNLRVVYTNAA
+143 DRNLRVVYTNAS

-160 GYSAEE
+160 RYSAEE
-166 AQGQPTN
+166 AQGRQVN
-173 ELVAGRLTDRRTLL
+173 QLLVGRLTDHKTLL
-187 PLRRRVCDGRGDGA
+187 RLRRRICGGCGDDE
-201 EVLAY
+201 EVLLY
-206 DKNGDEIWISATV
+206 DRNGDETWGSATV

-224 DRGRIK
+224 NRGRIK

-252 MGALADELPLTEIA
+252 MSALADELPIAEIA

-289 DGLVHPL
+289 DGLLHPL

-325 YYGKPVLAEDLDTD
+325 YYGTPVLVEDLDTD

-362 KATDGRVIGTFA
+362 KAKDGRVIGTFA

-596 ASDRLKL
+596 ANDRLKL

-688 KLAAVVAETIAA
+688 KLAAVVAETIAV

-765 SFMRDIERDASA
+765 SFMRNIERDANA
-777 LAIATAVVRVGQ
+777 LAIATAVIRVGQ

-815 VMQGFLC
+815 VVQGYLC
-822 APAMVPETF
+822 APAMSPEAF
-831 ERWLLDYVAGQARV
+831 ERWLLDHVAEQARM
-845 MRQAVEDARSQPTP
+845 MRKSIEVARSQPTP
-859 SLLIASTGVRR
+859 SLLIASTG
-870 AVSGFRRVGKGAL
+870 G
-883 AP
+883 

>member
-1 MAAGLQGQTMRAS
+1 MHAS

-19 DTPEVLLAA
+19 DTPEFLLAA
-28 LEQANEAV
+28 LEQASEAV
-36 VIIDSDLHVSHFNAA
+36 VIIDGDLHIGHFNAA

-57 VARGDVLG
+57 VRRAEVLG
-65 LDAACLGLIDF
+65 CDARCLGFNDLQNGAD
-76 RPNSEI
+76 SEI
-82 TIPHTD
+82 TIRRND
-88 GSRLRAAVSTSRVE
+88 GSRIRALLSVSRVE
-102 IGGRSNYMVFVRDI
+102 IGGRANYMVFVRD
-116 TTEVERRERI
+116 TTAEVERRERI

-134 KTTRAVVVT
+134 KTNRAVVVT
-143 DRNLRVVYTNAA
+143 DRKLQVVYTNAA

-160 GYSAEE
+160 GYSPEE
-166 AQGQPTN
+166 AQGRQAHH
-173 ELVAGRLTDRRTLL
+173 LLAGRFTDRKTLAK
-187 PLRRRVCDGRGDGA
+187 LRCRICDDSGA
-201 EVLAY
+201 EEEILAY
-206 DKNGDEIWISATV
+206 DKNGDEIWVSAMV
-219 KAFRN
+219 KPFHNA
-224 DRGRIK
+224 RGRVK
-230 YIFALLSDI
+230 YIFALLTDI

-252 MGALADELPLTEIA
+252 MGALADELPITEIA

-289 DGLVHPL
+289 DRLVHPL

-303 DYSRALEGI
+303 DYSRALEGV

-325 YYGKPVLAEDLDTD
+325 YYGKPILAADIDTD
-339 PRWQPYKTRP
+339 PRWQPYKKRP
-349 LEVGL
+349 IEVGL

-362 KATDGRVIGTFA
+362 KAKDGRVIGTFA
-374 FYFREPRA
+374 FYFRECRA
-382 PSRWHQRIVEACVHL
+382 PSHWHQRIVEACVHL

-428 LRELINQAIADC
+428 LRELINQAIDDC
-440 PAEKQLALIF
+440 RGKQLALVF

-468 DALLIEFTKR
+468 DALLVEFAKR
-478 LRGRIQPSDLL
+478 LRARIQPSDLL
-489 GRLSGDEFVIALPNC
+489 GRLSGDEFVIVLPNC

-520 TSPLWIDNRQ
+520 VSPLWIDSRQ

-541 YPDNATD
+541 YPDNAAD
-548 IDTLMQQADAAMY
+548 IDTLIQQADAAMY

-586 VFSAALRQAI
+586 VFSAALRRAI
-596 ASDRLKL
+596 ANDGLKL

-621 LARWNDPDLGNVP
+621 LSRWHDPELGDVP

-664 AWRHAGLDIPCVAVN
+664 AWRHAGLDVPCVAVN
-679 LSPLNFQNA
+679 LSPLNFQNT

-700 NGLPPQTLMLEITEG
+700 NALPPQTLMLEITEG
-715 VLVNERSAAIE
+715 VLANERSAAIE

-765 SFMRDIERDASA
+765 SFMRNIERDASA

-797 EGVETEGQRQLLA
+797 EGVETEGQRKLLA

-815 VMQGFLC
+815 VVQGYLC
-822 APAMVPETF
+822 APAMSPEAF
-831 ERWLLDYVAGQARV
+831 ERWLIDHVAERARAMLRSV
-845 MRQAVEDARSQPTP
+845 DEARSQPTP
-859 SLLIASTGVRR
+859 SLLIASTG
-870 AVSGFRRVGKGAL
+870 G
-883 AP
+883 